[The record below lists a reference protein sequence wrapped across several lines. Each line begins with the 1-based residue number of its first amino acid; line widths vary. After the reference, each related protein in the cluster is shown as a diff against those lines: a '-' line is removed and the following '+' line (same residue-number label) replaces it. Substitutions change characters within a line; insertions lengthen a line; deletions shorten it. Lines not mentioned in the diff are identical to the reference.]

1 MENTTIS
8 LVQILHR
15 LLPDIEWVMNDD
27 DLSTLVILTPNVENP
42 TVEQVEAMR
51 ITILNEIENTKTQ
64 RQAALD
70 KLAALGLEPD
80 DLKALGL

>member
-1 MENTTIS
+1 MTRPMIR
-8 LVQILHR
+8 IH
-15 LLPDIEWVMNDD
+15 
-27 DLSTLVILTPNVENP
+27 NVETNEVIDREMNEEEY
-42 TVEQVEAMR
+42 TQYLKDVESSQLQIQAKAEA
-51 ITILNEIENTKTQ
+51 EVK